1 MNDILGDVNYIIN
14 TYSNLIFRLAYQNTF
29 NKSEAEDITQE
40 VFMAMLKKI
49 PFKSEEY
56 MRAWLVR
63 VAINKSKD
71 FLKSK
76 RRKVLPLDANLNL
89 SVTDKSIHDRIE
101 EIDRLPAL
109 DKHIIYLYYYEG
121 YEAAEIAKMLGKT
134 RNAVNIRLS
143 RARENLR
150 ILIEEGKGND

>member
-1 MNDILGDVNYIIN
+1 MDNNLDNVNYIVN
-14 TYSNLIFRLAYQNTF
+14 TYSDMIYRLAYQNTF

-49 PFKSEEY
+49 PFKSEEH

-63 VAINKSKD
+63 VVINKSKD
-71 FLKSK
+71 YLKSK
-76 RRKVLPLDANLNL
+76 RRKVLPLDEHCEI
-89 SVTDKSIHDRIE
+89 SVTDRNIHDRIE
-101 EIDRLPAL
+101 EIDKLPPL
-109 DKHIIYLYYYEG
+109 DRQVIYLFYYEG
-121 YEAAEIAKMLGKT
+121 YSAKEIAKMTGKT

-150 ILIEEGKGND
+150 ILIEEGEGND